1 MILNRRKF
9 IKGALGTMAVSALG
23 GGLIP
28 RFSFAAAGG
37 GQIKNVIWINQQ
49 GGCDTKSLFPYLGGS
64 MKQLMQSYRPNIN
77 PATGLNMTGLLQSNP
92 ESPRGFHN
100 SLSELVTYCQ
110 TNNIGCAVVGESGIT
125 TGHSFSHEE
134 AQNIMM
140 NASPKSQSQLSGGW
154 FGRLVQACELQS
166 IQAWSIG
173 FQDDFF
179 LNSNGNSPMI
189 LSNLNQY
196 TFRDRNF
203 GFFDCTAG
211 TCEGGSLAGDGRIDA
226 NDDSALARNI
236 AKQLNSQTDDLPFDE
251 ALRGVVKGNF
261 DTVGVVGQISSV
273 IAEDQLPLFRPA
285 TDQGL
290 NDGLQR
296 SLFEISRIITFAAS
310 NSAPP
315 ELKNSSLFFATSI
328 GGWDTHTDQAT
339 TYGLPRRA
347 LVLAAAIKGL
357 LEMLR
362 RANQLSN
369 TVIVMQSEFG
379 RTVRENGG
387 RGTDHG
393 HGSDFF
399 VCGGPIKRAILG
411 PVAEVR
417 GNTFAAQ
424 VSHTSTLKAVLSRA
438 GISSDQLAQIFPDV
452 YPGETNLDLFK

>member
-1 MILNRRKF
+1 
-9 IKGALGTMAVSALG
+9 
-23 GGLIP
+23 
-28 RFSFAAAGG
+28 
-37 GQIKNVIWINQQ
+37 
-49 GGCDTKSLFPYLGGS
+49 
-64 MKQLMQSYRPNIN
+64 
-77 PATGLNMTGLLQSNP
+77 
-92 ESPRGFHN
+92 
-100 SLSELVTYCQ
+100 
-110 TNNIGCAVVGESGIT
+110 
-125 TGHSFSHEE
+125 
-134 AQNIMM
+134 
-140 NASPKSQSQLSGGW
+140 
-154 FGRLVQACELQS
+154 
-166 IQAWSIG
+166 
-173 FQDDFF
+173 
-179 LNSNGNSPMI
+179 
-189 LSNLNQY
+189 
-196 TFRDRNF
+196 
-203 GFFDCTAG
+203 
-211 TCEGGSLAGDGRIDA
+211 
-226 NDDSALARNI
+226 LARNI